1 MSPLGEANTTFL
13 YNLRSLGLIPSPLNP
28 GLQLYTYIL
37 PRSGHHHLLNPLNL
51 LNLSEPGPRSGP
63 FSPCFFLSVSVK

>member
-28 GLQLYTYIL
+28 GPQLYTYIL
-37 PRSGHHHLLNPLNL
+37 PRSGHHHPLNPLNL
-51 LNLSEPGPRSGP
+51 SH
-63 FSPCFFLSVSVK
+63 

>member
-28 GLQLYTYIL
+28 GPQLYTYIL
-37 PRSGHHHLLNPLNL
+37 PRSGHHHTLNPLNL
-51 LNLSEPGPRSGP
+51 LNPGHRAAP
-63 FSPCFFLSVSVK
+63 FPLAFSFPFL